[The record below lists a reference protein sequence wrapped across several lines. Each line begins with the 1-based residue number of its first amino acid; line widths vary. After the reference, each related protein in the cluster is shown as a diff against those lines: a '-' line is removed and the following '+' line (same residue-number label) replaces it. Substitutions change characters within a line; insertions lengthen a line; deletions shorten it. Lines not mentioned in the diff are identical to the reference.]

1 MIEDLRKISKNALI
15 DILCLDETKFDDL
28 LPDSQLK
35 MEGQQFPPFRRDRNS
50 RGGGKTA
57 FVKEGPVV
65 NILKIL
71 ETKVSATIFLEL
83 TISRKKW

>member
-35 MEGQQFPPFRRDRNS
+35 MEG
-50 RGGGKTA
+50 
-57 FVKEGPVV
+57 
-65 NILKIL
+65 
-71 ETKVSATIFLEL
+71 
-83 TISRKKW
+83 